1 MQFKNL
7 RKILEQS
14 KLGLMSTST
23 PSQVPDKYALDPGE
37 KLLSRIN
44 PTKDLEKKVTTQ
56 KITDPAP
63 MKFPDYEDLLRKQ
76 IKKDNGN

>member
-1 MQFKNL
+1 MRFKTL

-14 KLGLMSTST
+14 KTGLMSTTT

-37 KLLSRIN
+37 KLISRIRT
-44 PTKDLEKKVTTQ
+44 TKELENDLTAQ

-63 MKFPDYEDLLRKQ
+63 TKYPDYEELLRQ
-76 IKKDNGN
+76 RIKKDNGK

>member
-1 MQFKNL
+1 MQFKTL

-14 KLGLMSTST
+14 KTGLMSTTT

-37 KLLSRIN
+37 KLMSRIK
-44 PTKDLEKKVTTQ
+44 PAKDLENDITAH

-63 MKFPDYEDLLRKQ
+63 TKFPDYEDLLRQ
-76 IKKDNGN
+76 RIKKDNGK